1 MCFSATASFGAG
13 TVLLGVGALTWRSAQ
28 QPAELPF
35 AAIPLLFALQQF
47 IEGSIWLSFGAGSAS
62 LNAWMTHAYGFFAHV
77 LWPVFVPLA
86 VLLIEPNG
94 ARRRAQAVLVVA
106 GVVAGAWLLWSIG
119 AGGIASRPAGRHI
132 EYIVPQGYSEL
143 TMTLYLLSTGVS
155 MLMSSH
161 RTVRLF
167 GLLALL
173 SFGVAYAVYATWFV
187 SVWCY
192 FAALLSTVVL
202 FHFHAQS
209 RSLKLAPT

>member
-13 TVLLGVGALTWRSAQ
+13 TVLLGIGVLTWRSAQ
-28 QPAELPF
+28 QPAEWPF

-47 IEGSIWLSFGAGSAS
+47 IEGSIWLSFGGGWAS
-62 LNAWMTHAYGFFAHV
+62 LNAWMTDAYGFFSHV

-86 VLLIEPNG
+86 VLLIEPRG
-94 ARRRAQAVLVVA
+94 ARRHAQAVLLAA
-106 GVVAGAWLLWSIG
+106 GVVAGGGLLWSIA
-119 AGGIASRPAGRHI
+119 AGGIASRPAGHHI
-132 EYIVPQGYSEL
+132 EYIVPHGYSEM

-173 SFGVAYAVYATWFV
+173 SFGVAYAVYTTWFV

-202 FHFHAQS
+202 FHFHAKS